1 VEQLIVLA
9 IVTGFV
15 LALVHLARTRRAM
28 AEREAGRFA
37 ALNAIGAALARE
49 LDERRLLDLIARTA
63 RDLASAEFAAFT

>member
-1 VEQLIVLA
+1 MLA
-9 IVTGFV
+9 IATGFV

-49 LDERRLLDLIARTA
+49 LDE
-63 RDLASAEFAAFT
+63 AAPPRSDRAHRP